1 MAKHSV
7 FCIETF
13 LMILLVALVAMN
25 SYQIIQNNTLKM
37 LVVGPEPNKPSPSN
51 LISQQPLSPTMG
63 NPLGPPHDSV
73 HGFGSPQHIESYM
86 GPPNGMPMGPPGPPM
101 GPPMGMP
108 QGMPMMGMPQ
118 GMPPGMPQGMPPGM
132 PPGMPQGMPPGMP
145 PGMHMGPQAVT
156 AREGFNAMF

>member
-63 NPLGPPHDSV
+63 NPLGPPHDSA
-73 HGFGSPQHIESYM
+73 HGFGSPQHVESYMGPPNGMPMGPPPPMAGPPM

-118 GMPPGMPQGMPPGM
+118 GMPQGMPH
-132 PPGMPQGMPPGMP
+132 
-145 PGMHMGPQAVT
+145 GMHMGPQAVT